1 MLKVIFTI
9 GIGLS
14 LIFGLCIL
22 DTATSEY
29 DNGTIIDVSL
39 TKEGFKYVIL
49 TENNGNVTVT
59 INAEDQVNYHYNG
72 DSVQVKKNILG
83 IWRIV
88 GEPV

>member
-29 DNGTIIDVSL
+29 DNGTITGASMSENIITYTISS
-39 TKEGFKYVIL
+39 
-49 TENNGNVTVT
+49 ENNGNIT
-59 INAEDQVNYHYNG
+59 ISLSMGGFKANPNVG